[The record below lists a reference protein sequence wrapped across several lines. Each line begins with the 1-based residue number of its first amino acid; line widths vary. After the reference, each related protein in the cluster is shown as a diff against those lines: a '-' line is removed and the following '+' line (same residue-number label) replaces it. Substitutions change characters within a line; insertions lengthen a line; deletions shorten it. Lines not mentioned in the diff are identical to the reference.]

1 MNPDAPDS
9 GLSFRARAAG
19 GIAIAELRGELDMTC
34 APLLRDQLLS
44 LLRRGS
50 SKLVIDLAGV
60 TYCDASGLAVLV
72 GTARRAQLIG
82 GSVRLAAVSA
92 QVDEV
97 LHLTDLYRHFEV
109 CATVRIAIDSAR
121 GASHP
126 ADRDPGQESGRPARR
141 PPSESGLGRRWAQA
155 DLGELRKATTA
166 VLIQSDA
173 WRDADSSRRFSSV
186 LRSMAHACH
195 GNDDTALEVAA
206 RSLMTAMARHPLAH
220 SHAVA
225 ASATRLRRVLDTGYL
240 AAGT

>member
-1 MNPDAPDS
+1 MNPDALAS
-9 GLSFRARAAG
+9 GLNFRARAAG
-19 GIAIAELRGELDMTC
+19 GIAIAELHGELDMTC

-50 SKLVIDLAGV
+50 SELVIDLAGV

-82 GSVRLAAVSA
+82 GSVRLAAVTA

-97 LHLTDLYRHFEV
+97 LHLTGLYRQLEV
-109 CATVRIAIDSAR
+109 CTTVQVAIDSAR
-121 GASHP
+121 GAS
-126 ADRDPGQESGRPARR
+126 RPGGPGRLTGRPARR
-141 PPSESGLGRRWAQA
+141 PSSESDPGRRWAPA
-155 DLGELRKATTA
+155 DFGELRKATTA
-166 VLIQSDA
+166 LLTQSDA
-173 WRDADSSRRFSSV
+173 WRDADPSRRFSSV
-186 LRSMAHACH
+186 LRTMAHACH
-195 GNDDTALEVAA
+195 ANDDTALEIAA

>member
-97 LHLTDLYRHFEV
+97 LHLTDLYRHLEV
-109 CATVRIAIDSAR
+109 CATD
-121 GASHP
+121 
-126 ADRDPGQESGRPARR
+126 E
-141 PPSESGLGRRWAQA
+141 
-155 DLGELRKATTA
+155 K
-166 VLIQSDA
+166 
-173 WRDADSSRRFSSV
+173 
-186 LRSMAHACH
+186 
-195 GNDDTALEVAA
+195 
-206 RSLMTAMARHPLAH
+206 
-220 SHAVA
+220 
-225 ASATRLRRVLDTGYL
+225 
-240 AAGT
+240 